1 MAVETAVVEEWVAE
15 GDVDGGDVDVAGSE
29 DIFDDYEVVR
39 L

>member
-1 MAVETAVVEEWVAE
+1 MVETAVVEEGVAE
-15 GDVDGGDVDVAGSE
+15 GDVDGGAVVDGSE